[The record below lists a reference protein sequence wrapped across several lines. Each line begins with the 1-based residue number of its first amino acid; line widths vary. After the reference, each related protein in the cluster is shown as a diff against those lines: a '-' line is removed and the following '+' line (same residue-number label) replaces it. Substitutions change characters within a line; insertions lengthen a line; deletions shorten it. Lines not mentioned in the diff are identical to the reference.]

1 MPLDDNRYVCALC
14 GARLDLDHNVIPTV
28 AFEGRRPEPS
38 WRVVAANGREVHR
51 CRAHPREMES
61 SAGMSQALGR

>member
-28 AFEGRRPEPS
+28 AFDGREPEPT

-51 CRAHPREMES
+51 CLVHPRS
-61 SAGMSQALGR
+61 TAPSLGAPPALGR